1 MTDKTPARRYTL
13 EQKELALHTLAL
25 TGNRYEHACD
35 LLRNHP
41 EGFDVSRQLLHR
53 WATHQ
58 LPDRYEEIRTQVS
71 QQVAQRVA
79 NQAEEIALAAG
90 NLELQLIQ
98 DLEAKRTDMDAR
110 DVATAI
116 RNISTTKAL
125 NIDKISS
132 PIRGRPTI
140 IHSDRTAEDILK
152 ALKALEPGLIIDN
165 PTETITDAELAEDP
179 PEGASG

>member
-41 EGFDVSRQLLHR
+41 EGFQVSRQLLHL
-53 WATHQ
+53 WATQQ

-79 NQAEEIALAAG
+79 NQAEQIAIAAG
-90 NLELQLIQ
+90 ELELQLIE
-98 DLEAKRTDMDAR
+98 DLQAKHHDMDAR
-110 DVATAI
+110 DVATAL
-116 RNISTTKAL
+116 RNLTTTKAL
-125 NIDKISS
+125 NIDKIAS
-132 PIRGRPTI
+132 PIRGRPTV
-140 IHSDRTAEDILK
+140 IHSDRTAQDILN

-165 PTETITDAELAEDP
+165 EPVEAEVIEDNP
-179 PEGASG
+179 